1 MCASRWCWGF
11 GIALGLVAGSARA
24 DEKSEAKQREA
35 KELLA
40 VVKDAGFYGL
50 RDPKEKEAIARLH
63 KLGADAVPAVT
74 EMLADGLK
82 NRKQGWIEVY
92 RPLFILRGFGED
104 AKVALPDLIKSLDDE
119 HPINVFAAA
128 KVLEQIGPPAK
139 AALPKLEKVWA
150 AETTDGPKVDIGR
163 AIKAIDPK
171 AAQRLGIGAE
181 DA

>member
-11 GIALGLVAGSARA
+11 GIALSLVAGSARA
-24 DEKSEAKQREA
+24 DEKNDAKQREA

-40 VVKDAGFYGL
+40 VVKNAGFYGL
-50 RDPKEKEAIARLH
+50 RDPKEKEAIEKLH
-63 KLGADAVPAVT
+63 KLGASAVPAIA
-74 EMLADGLK
+74 ELLADGLK
-82 NRKQGWIEVY
+82 NRKNGWIEVY

-104 AKVALPDLIKSLDDE
+104 AKAALPDIIKALDDE
-119 HPINVFAAA
+119 HRINVFAAA

-139 AALPKLEKVWA
+139 AALSKLEKVWA
-150 AETTDGPKVDIGR
+150 AEKNDGPKVDLGR

-171 AAQRLGIGAE
+171 AAQRLGIDAE